1 MSGVQNLQPMPVD
14 PDLPSHTSLHD
25 PKERTKNRLNS
36 NYGTVHS
43 SVNSGAGVDV
53 AFKQAAVHG
62 YQHSKFAA
70 DSQVLV
76 SEEDSDD

>member
-1 MSGVQNLQPMPVD
+1 MQEYEQPD
-14 PDLPSHTSLHD
+14 YYHD
-25 PKERTKNRLNS
+25 CTLIQQNRLNTLSS